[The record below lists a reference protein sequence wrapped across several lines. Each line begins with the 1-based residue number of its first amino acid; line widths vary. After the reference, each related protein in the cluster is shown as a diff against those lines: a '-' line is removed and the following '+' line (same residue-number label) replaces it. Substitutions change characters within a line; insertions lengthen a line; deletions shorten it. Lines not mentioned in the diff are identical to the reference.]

1 MNITKKSKKPEYI
14 LDNSDDEDN
23 PYYRKHSIPE
33 MSLSDTIESIGI
45 GRFHYILLF
54 VLSWNFLNTSFQFIL
69 PGLLLPTFFK
79 EFELG
84 SFEIS
89 IYGFCEYLGYLTGS
103 ILSYML
109 SERFGRRRAI
119 LVTLIISAVLTAV
132 CSLAQSFFVIILLR
146 FLTINLLVI
155 NYYYTYSFMLELIPP
170 KNKGNLMIYVQI
182 TNCFGIVVCILL
194 VNWVF
199 ESLDYGNWQLL
210 MIISSVLIWI
220 AFTLNAA
227 ILDESPYYNMK
238 KGNSEA
244 AYLVLNKM
252 AKFNLKNPD
261 YLNLDKKRMIS
272 NWFIKNESN
281 FIFTK
286 KNNEESLYENKWPA
300 TLILIWMI
308 DLFIFHGFDFILP
321 FFLVLQKNEIDP
333 LLQKNELL
341 SYLLLMHLVSCCY
354 VFLNCFITIINYKRK
369 FLVIVLLLCGI
380 AVSVF
385 MGVNL
390 DPSFFCWMVVFKIL
404 INVYGFIKLQMVW
417 EGEQEVKREI
427 KNGFSLKIV
436 KIYGKIGMICSTF
449 LLIFFMN
456 IYIYGVYFIFAGLF
470 LCEIVLWT
478 SLQDNFVI
486 KEVSGKKEIS
496 QALNGVE
503 NQGYDKIYRIIEIP
517 L

>member
-1 MNITKKSKKPEYI
+1 MEVAKKAKKPEYF
-14 LDNSDDEDN
+14 LENFDDEDN
-23 PYYRKHSIPE
+23 IYYQKHTVPE
-33 MSLSDTIESIGI
+33 MSLSETIESIGI
-45 GRFHYILLF
+45 GRFHYVLLF
-54 VLSWNFLNTSFQFIL
+54 VLSWNFLNTSFQYIL

-89 IYGFCEYLGYLTGS
+89 IYGFSEYLGYLTGS

-109 SERFGRRRAI
+109 SEKFGRRRAI
-119 LVTLIISAVLTAV
+119 LVTLIISAILTAIS
-132 CSLAQSFFVIILLR
+132 SLAQSFFVIIVLR
-146 FLTINLLVI
+146 FIIINLLVI
-155 NYYYTYSFMLELIPP
+155 NYYYSYSFMLELIPQ
-170 KNKGNLMIYVQI
+170 KNKGNLMVYVQI
-182 TNCFGIVVCILL
+182 TNCLGIVLCILL
-194 VNWVF
+194 VNCVF

-238 KGNSEA
+238 KGNLEA
-244 AYLVLNKM
+244 AYLVLNRM

-261 YLNLDKKRMIS
+261 YLNSEKKRMIS

-281 FIFTK
+281 FILTK
-286 KNNEESLYENKWPA
+286 KKNEESLYENKWPA
-300 TLILIWMI
+300 TFILIWMI
-308 DLFIFHGFDFILP
+308 DLFVFHGFDFILP
-321 FFLVLQKNEIDP
+321 LFLVLRTNS

-341 SYLLLMHLVSCCY
+341 SHLLVMHLFSCCY

-369 FLVIVLLLCGI
+369 FFVIVLLICQI

-385 MGVNL
+385 MGGNL
-390 DPSFFCWMVVFKIL
+390 DPSFFVWMVVFKIL
-404 INVYGFIKLQMVW
+404 INVYGFIKLQIVW

-427 KNGFSLKIV
+427 KHGFSLKIV
-436 KIYGKIGMICSTF
+436 KFFGKMGMICSTF
-449 LLIFFMN
+449 FLIFFMN

-478 SLQDNFVI
+478 SLKDNFVI
-486 KEVSGKKEIS
+486 KEEDEKKETS
-496 QALNGVE
+496 QPLNGVE
-503 NQGYDKIYRIIEIP
+503 NQGYDKIFRIIEIP